1 MEQKSVYFAELE
13 VKARKLAL
21 RRIADLFQRPE
32 QLEKIDLFRDQFN
45 DQKVATE
52 AQLRMAMCN
61 QLDGTQMGM
70 NKLDEANV
78 AIQET
83 KIRLHEMAAILN
95 GLRGVSEELNE
106 AKNLAKKY
114 AQLGA
119 AMENMSYL
127 VRAPEL
133 FNSAYQL
140 IENDNFLDGHKIV
153 QDMEGIRDVLMTEV
167 HRDKTTGDTETL
179 VEYFKDAEE
188 LNGIFVKKIKML
200 GYRLMSAVISEPS
213 MVIDCVRVI
222 DREERADVIW
232 EKRAE
237 KNGFMP
243 PGRPKRW
250 KKILF
255 DATAK
260 TIRDKVFGSGLDS
273 DDDKNKIVRDNE
285 AIRQHARNDLK
296 IAKNICPIYFPPDYN
311 IFDRIVEMYHNAIG
325 EYVKSLVSTSL
336 TEKAIAQLLIWIN
349 SYRTEDFMGDPF
361 LNIDFSRLNL
371 DYPVTLLSSD
381 QVQSFS
387 DRYVTQTMRKFSSWA
402 RNSLDRQSQ
411 DWRKHTLPETDGS
424 SHYYTG
430 LPRLVMTPLS
440 EMSTNQPINQTD
452 KGDLLRALGASVREQ
467 FFVKFV
473 DHMDYFVNDFSGALR
488 VYRQEYL
495 EDRSRFQY
503 YIEYMLANAND
514 AQVFSE
520 TITEALMR
528 QLSDIPHLKGQ
539 LTAKING
546 IKQGF
551 TKLSENCRTASEEVV
566 LMDLRTVVNNVF
578 TSKWLEPDDITA
590 NYLQGT
596 LADYDETLKHAK
608 PEIYTEM
615 VNSIG
620 EKLLLD
626 YLKVVI
632 TRHCPLKTPEV
643 RRRAGEKMLKDS
655 HMMQTYLQDGMKV
668 REELLAAYGA
678 LSDIARFF
686 SEDDTSMIYLD
697 TANLVKR
704 FPDVQED
711 QLAAIL
717 MARGD
722 IPKSQAK
729 EMAASSVHPGEQRT
743 GVTSLN
749 IFTKLA
755 TAIQRA

>member
-32 QLEKIDLFRDQFN
+32 QLEKIDLVRDQFN

-78 AIQET
+78 EIQET
-83 KIRLHEMAAILN
+83 KKRLHEISAILN
-95 GLRGVSEELNE
+95 GLRGVSEELSE
-106 AKNLAKKY
+106 TKNLAKKY

-133 FNSAYQL
+133 FNNAYQL
-140 IENDNFLDGHKIV
+140 IEKDNFLDGHKII
-153 QDMEGIRDVLMTEV
+153 QDLEGIRDVLMTEV

-188 LNGIFVKKIKML
+188 LNGIFVKKIRML

-213 MVIDCVRVI
+213 MVIDCVRVV
-222 DREERADVIW
+222 DREERADLIW

-260 TIRDKVFGSGLDS
+260 TIHDKVFGSGLDS

-325 EYVKSLVSTSL
+325 EYVNSLVSTSL

-361 LNIDFSRLNL
+361 LNIDFSRLTLN
-371 DYPVTLLSSD
+371 YPVTLLSSD

-387 DRYVTQTMRKFSSWA
+387 DRYVNQKMREFSSWA
-402 RNSLDRQSQ
+402 RNSLSRQSQ
-411 DWRKHTLPETDGS
+411 DWRKHTLPEVDGS
-424 SHYYTG
+424 SYYYTG
-430 LPRLVMTPLS
+430 LPQLVMTPLS
-440 EMSTNQPINQTD
+440 EMTG
-452 KGDLLRALGASVREQ
+452 KGNLLRALGASVREQ
-467 FFVKFV
+467 FLVKFV

-488 VYRQEYL
+488 LYRQEYL

-514 AQVFSE
+514 AHVFSE
-520 TITEALMR
+520 TIAEVLMR
-528 QLSDIPHLKGQ
+528 ELSDIPQLKGQ

-551 TKLSENCRTASEEVV
+551 IKLSENCRKASEEVV
-566 LMDLRTVVNNVF
+566 LMDLSTVLNNVL
-578 TSKWLEPDDITA
+578 TSKWLEPEDITA

-596 LADYDETLKHAK
+596 LADYDETLKHARPK
-608 PEIYTEM
+608 IYTEM
-615 VNSIG
+615 VNNIG
-620 EKLLLD
+620 EKLLLE

-632 TRHCPLKTPEV
+632 TRRCPLKSAEM

-668 REELLAAYGA
+668 RKELVAAYGA

-697 TANLVKR
+697 IANLVKR
-704 FPDVQED
+704 FPDVQEN

-717 MARGD
+717 LARGD
-722 IPKSQAK
+722 ISKSEAK
-729 EMAASSVHPGEQRT
+729 ELVANGVHPGEQRT

-755 TAIQRA
+755 TAMQGT